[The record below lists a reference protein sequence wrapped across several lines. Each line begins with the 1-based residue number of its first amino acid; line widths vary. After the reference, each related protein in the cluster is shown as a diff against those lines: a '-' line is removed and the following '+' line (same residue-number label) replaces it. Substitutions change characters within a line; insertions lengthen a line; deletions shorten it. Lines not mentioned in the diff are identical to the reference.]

1 MSFIIAIDGPAGSG
15 KGTIAGF
22 LAKDLGFLN
31 VDTGAMYRSVTLEVL
46 NQGIDLSDTKKI
58 IEVAK
63 SIKIELKDIDGT
75 LHTFLNGKD
84 VSEEI
89 REPRVNAAVSPV
101 SAIPEVR
108 KIMVEHQRALAN
120 NNNIVMEGRDIGSVV
135 FPNADIKLYLEASA
149 EERAKRRYEQ
159 NLEKGLEVPYEE
171 VLASI
176 KNRDKIDSSRE
187 DSPLTVPENAVIVD
201 TTGWKAEDAHINVC
215 KLVRDL
221 MEERK

>member
-1 MSFIIAIDGPAGSG
+1 MSFVIAIDGPAGSG

-46 NQGIDLSDTKKI
+46 NQGIDLTNTEKI
-58 IEVAK
+58 IEIAK
-63 SIKIELKDIDGT
+63 SIKIELKDINGS
-75 LHTFLNGKD
+75 LHTYLNGKD

-89 REPRVNAAVSPV
+89 REPRVNGAVSPV

-108 KIMVEHQRALAN
+108 KIMVEHQRALAAD
-120 NNNIVMEGRDIGSVV
+120 NNIVMEGRDIGSVV

-171 VLASI
+171 VLESI
-176 KNRDKIDSSRE
+176 KNRDRIDSTRE
-187 DSPLTVPENAVIVD
+187 DSPLTVPEDAIIVD
-201 TTGWKAEDAHINVC
+201 TTGWKAEDAHVNVC
-215 KLVRDL
+215 KLVREI

>member
-46 NQGIDLSDTKKI
+46 NQGIDLTDTKKI

-201 TTGWKAEDAHINVC
+201 TTGWKAEDAHVNVC

>member
-1 MSFIIAIDGPAGSG
+1 MSFVIAIDGPAGSG

-46 NQGIDLSDTKKI
+46 NQGIDLNDTEKI
-58 IEVAK
+58 IEIAK
-63 SIKIELKDIDGT
+63 SIKIELKDINGT
-75 LHTFLNGKD
+75 LHTYLNGKD

-89 REPRVNAAVSPV
+89 REPRVNSAVSPV

-108 KIMVEHQRALAN
+108 RIMVEHQRALAN

-159 NLEKGLEVPYEE
+159 NLEKGMEVPYEE
-171 VLASI
+171 VLESI
-176 KNRDKIDSSRE
+176 KNRDRIDSTRE
-187 DSPLTVPENAVIVD
+187 DSPLTVPEDAIIVD
-201 TTGWKAEDAHINVC
+201 TTGWKAEDAHVNVC

>member
-1 MSFIIAIDGPAGSG
+1 MSFVIAIDGPAGSG

-46 NQGIDLSDTKKI
+46 NQGIDLTDTEKI

-63 SIKIELKDIDGT
+63 SIKIELKDIDGSI
-75 LHTFLNGKD
+75 HTYLNGKD

-89 REPRVNAAVSPV
+89 REPRVNGAVSPV
-101 SAIPEVR
+101 SAISEVR
-108 KIMVEHQRALAN
+108 RIMVEHQRALSN

-159 NLEKGLEVPYEE
+159 NLEKGMEIPYEE
-171 VLASI
+171 VLESI
-176 KNRDKIDSSRE
+176 KNRDRIDSTRK
-187 DSPLTVPENAVIVD
+187 DSPLTVPKDAIIID
-201 TTGWKAEDAHINVC
+201 TTGWNAEDAHVNVC
-215 KLVRDL
+215 KLVREI

>member
-46 NQGIDLSDTKKI
+46 NQGIDLADTEKI

-63 SIKIELKDIDGT
+63 SIKIELKDINGT

-108 KIMVEHQRALAN
+108 RIMVEHQRALAN

-171 VLASI
+171 VLESI

-187 DSPLTVPENAVIVD
+187 DSPLTVPENAIIVD
-201 TTGWKAEDAHINVC
+201 TTGWKAEDAHVNVG